1 MATEPKLT
9 VKFHSRAGQ
18 GPTGSGRKELRT
30 VSRRKGNYEDSRRQ
44 FSIRRSCSDWCFYQ
58 KSISSA
64 VRAPEF

>member
-30 VSRRKGNYEDSRRQ
+30 VSRRKGNCEDSRRQ
-44 FSIRRSCSDWCFYQ
+44 FSIRR
-58 KSISSA
+58 
-64 VRAPEF
+64 